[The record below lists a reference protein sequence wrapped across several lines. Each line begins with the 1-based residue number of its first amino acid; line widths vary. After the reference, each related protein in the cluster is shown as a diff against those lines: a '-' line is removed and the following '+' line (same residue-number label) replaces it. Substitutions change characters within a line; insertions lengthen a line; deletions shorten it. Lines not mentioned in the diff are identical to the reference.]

1 MLVGRSADKPLADPE
16 RLRDMPA
23 AEPNLT
29 ALIARAR
36 TANPTLAANT
46 ADVTAARTR
55 RTLADKAWYPDL
67 TIGAG
72 PVAQTNHE
80 PVGFA
85 ATVGFNIPLGW
96 GREASGQHEA
106 AAQLGATQQRYEA
119 ARLEIEGALGEA
131 IAKLRAVRAT
141 ETLLRREAMPQARA
155 VFQTVLANYSQ
166 GKGEL
171 TTAINAEHQRH
182 DVDRRLLQV
191 QFDEQVELAAI
202 ERLIGSDL

>member
-72 PVAQTNHE
+72 PV
-80 PVGFA
+80 V
-85 ATVGFNIPLGW
+85 
-96 GREASGQHEA
+96 
-106 AAQLGATQQRYEA
+106 
-119 ARLEIEGALGEA
+119 
-131 IAKLRAVRAT
+131 
-141 ETLLRREAMPQARA
+141 
-155 VFQTVLANYSQ
+155 
-166 GKGEL
+166 
-171 TTAINAEHQRH
+171 
-182 DVDRRLLQV
+182 
-191 QFDEQVELAAI
+191 
-202 ERLIGSDL
+202 